1 MWISR
6 SSKTQ
11 TWSSSANDLEH
22 ISSMFLTIISISLG
36 FASGLT
42 VIWRWSFC
50 LLWLAENVRSCWTF
64 DDLQFL
70 CLSSSLVKVESA
82 EPFCV
87 WQQNSSLLWYR
98 IFERCRFRLQ
108 RTECQWEYFA
118 GNVFFLFWFVEYWL
132 KKLTNRCSVLT
143 HCYSEACIYNCA
155 FLFLFSFDSWDTFI
169 FVWITSKCF
178 VLLTLVICTWFASLF
193 LSGKRWYAHL
203 RFLYIKIIIIC
214 NFNV

>member
-1 MWISR
+1 M
-6 SSKTQ
+6 
-11 TWSSSANDLEH
+11 E
-22 ISSMFLTIISISLG
+22 FL
-36 FASGLT
+36 
-42 VIWRWSFC
+42 
-50 LLWLAENVRSCWTF
+50 
-64 DDLQFL
+64 
-70 CLSSSLVKVESA
+70 SSLVSRKCTVVLNFWWSSVSLSLKFFGEGG
-82 EPFCV
+82 ECGTFLCV

-143 HCYSEACIYNCA
+143 HCYSEACIYTCA

-178 VLLTLVICTWFASLF
+178 VLLTLVICTWFVSLF

-203 RFLYIKIIIIC
+203 HFLYIKIIIIC